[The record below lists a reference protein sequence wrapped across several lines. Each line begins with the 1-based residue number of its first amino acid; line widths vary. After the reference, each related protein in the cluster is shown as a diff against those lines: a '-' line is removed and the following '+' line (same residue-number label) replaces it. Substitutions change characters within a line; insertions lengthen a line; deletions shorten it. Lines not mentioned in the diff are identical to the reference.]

1 MVVARRGS
9 ETAANVL
16 RFIGLAF
23 VVVLVLHILLTLL
36 ANPAHEVTQLVA
48 RAADYVDLGLSGL
61 FVPGDPDV
69 AVILNYGVAAL
80 LWYLITVVVVR
91 LVRRL
96 G

>member
-9 ETAANVL
+9 ETVANVL

-36 ANPAHEVTQLVA
+36 ANPEHEVTRLVA
-48 RAADYVDLGLSGL
+48 RAADTLDLGLSGL
-61 FVPGDPDV
+61 FVPSDPDV

-91 LVRRL
+91 LIRRF

>member
-9 ETAANVL
+9 EVAANVL
-16 RFIGLAF
+16 RFVGLAF
-23 VVVLVLHILLTLL
+23 VVVLVLHIVLTLL
-36 ANPAHEVTQLVA
+36 ANPDHELTRLVA
-48 RAADYVDLGLSGL
+48 RAADVVDLGMSGL
-61 FVPGDPDV
+61 FVPSDPQL